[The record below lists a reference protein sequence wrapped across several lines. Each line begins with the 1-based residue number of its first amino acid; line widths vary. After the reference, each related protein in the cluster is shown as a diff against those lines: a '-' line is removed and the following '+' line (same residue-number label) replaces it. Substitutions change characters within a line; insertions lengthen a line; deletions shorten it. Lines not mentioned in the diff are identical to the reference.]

1 MLIVVIFLFSGI
13 LIGCVLQNKESIIR
27 ITERLSTWFIYL
39 FLFLLVISVGANE
52 EVIKNFGRL
61 CVQAIILAF
70 GAILGSVISA
80 YFVYRV
86 FFKKS
91 Q

>member
-1 MLIVVIFLFSGI
+1 MLIVVLFLFSGI
-13 LIGCVLQNKESIIR
+13 LIGYVLQNKESIIR

-39 FLFLLVISVGANE
+39 FLFLLGISVGANE

-61 CVQAIILAF
+61 GIQAIILAF
-70 GAILGSVISA
+70 GAVLGSVISA

-91 Q
+91 

>member
-1 MLIVVIFLFSGI
+1 MLIVVLFLFSGI
-13 LIGCVLQNKESIIR
+13 LIGYVLQNKESIIR

-39 FLFLLVISVGANE
+39 FLFLLGISVGANE

-61 CVQAIILAF
+61 GIQAIILAF
-70 GAILGSVISA
+70 GAVLGSVITA

-91 Q
+91 

>member
-1 MLIVVIFLFSGI
+1 MLIVVLFLFSGI
-13 LIGCVLQNKESIIR
+13 LIGYVLQNKESIVR

-39 FLFLLVISVGANE
+39 FLFLLGISVGANE

-61 CVQAIILAF
+61 GIQAIILAF
-70 GAILGSVISA
+70 GAVLGSVISA

-91 Q
+91 

>member
-1 MLIVVIFLFSGI
+1 MLIVVLFLFSGI
-13 LIGCVLQNKESIIR
+13 LIGYVLKNKQSIIR

-39 FLFLLVISVGANE
+39 FLFLLGISVGANE

-61 CVQAIILAF
+61 GIQAIILAF
-70 GAILGSVISA
+70 GAVLGSVISA
-80 YFVYRV
+80 YFVYKV

-91 Q
+91 